1 MTTTLYRT
9 GEFAA
14 RAGVSVRTLRFYDQK
29 GLLRPAERSR
39 AGHRMYT
46 DEDLVALEQIL
57 ALKFLGFSLDEIAG
71 YLRAGADDLLAGLA
85 RQKALLAERQAQIDR
100 VIRAIEQVEHMAHNG
115 PSRAD
120 GLAEIMEAIRMSK
133 DNDLMDQYFTPEQAR
148 AMRDLSEQS
157 YSKEAKRKVAEWP
170 EWTAEDQAR
179 VDAQYADIAARL
191 RRLVAEGRP
200 PEGPEAQALAKES
213 LDLIA
218 QFTQGDP
225 DIASGLNEWWQ
236 NWEAMPED
244 QRPPA
249 MPWGPEEGAY
259 LAKAQ
264 AIYKERQGR
273 GA

>member
-1 MTTTLYRT
+1 MATTLYRA
-9 GEFAA
+9 GEFAR

-29 GLLRPAERSR
+29 GLLRPADRTG
-39 AGHRMYT
+39 AGHRLYT

-57 ALKFLGFSLDEIAG
+57 ALKFLGFSLEEIAG
-71 YLRAGADDLLAGLA
+71 YLRAGADDLLEGLA
-85 RQKALLAERQAQIDR
+85 RQKALLAERQAQIDT
-100 VIRAIEQVEHMAHNG
+100 VIRAIERVERLA
-115 PSRAD
+115 RAGRPRGE
-120 GLAEIMEAIRMSK
+120 GLDEIMEAIRMTK
-133 DNDLMDQYFTPEQAR
+133 EGDLMDKYFTPEQAR
-148 AMRDLSEQS
+148 AMRDLSERS
-157 YSKEAKRKVAEWP
+157 YSEEAKRKMAEWP

-200 PEGPEAQALAKES
+200 PDDPEAHAVAKES

-236 NWEAMPED
+236 NWEAMPGD
-244 QRPPA
+244 QRPPT

-264 AIYKERQGR
+264 AIYKERQGG